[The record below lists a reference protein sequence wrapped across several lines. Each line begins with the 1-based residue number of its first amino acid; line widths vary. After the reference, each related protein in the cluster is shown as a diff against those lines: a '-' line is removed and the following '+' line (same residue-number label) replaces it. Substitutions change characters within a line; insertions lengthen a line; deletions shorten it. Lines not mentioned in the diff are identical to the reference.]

1 MEEAVST
8 DITGLHYWSDIAI
21 KMAIG
26 VLVSIIGLDYRS
38 VKNSLQDLQD
48 NRYKTT
54 VEVQVLQSELTN
66 IKVRLDR
73 IESKLD
79 RVLSK

>member
-1 MEEAVST
+1 MTSDVTE
-8 DITGLHYWSDIAI
+8 LRYWIDIAI

-38 VKNSLQDLQD
+38 VKNSLQELQD
-48 NRYKTT
+48 NRYRTT
-54 VEVQVLQSELTN
+54 VEVQVLQSELSN
-66 IKVRLDR
+66 IKIRLDR

-79 RVLSK
+79 RALSK

>member
-1 MEEAVST
+1 MTHDVTE
-8 DITGLHYWSDIAI
+8 LRYWIDLAI

-38 VKNSLQDLQD
+38 VKNSLQELQD
-48 NRYKTT
+48 NRYRVS
-54 VEVQVLQSELTN
+54 VEVQVLQSELNN
-66 IKVRLDR
+66 IKIRLDR
-73 IESKLD
+73 IEGKLD

>member
-1 MEEAVST
+1 VSS
-8 DITGLHYWSDIAI
+8 DIPGLHYWIDIAI
-21 KMAIG
+21 KMTIG

-38 VKNSLQDLQD
+38 VKNNLQELQD

-54 VEVQVLQSELTN
+54 VEVQVLQSELSN

-73 IESKLD
+73 IEAKLD

>member
-1 MEEAVST
+1 M
-8 DITGLHYWSDIAI
+8 TGDVTELRYWIDIAI

-38 VKNSLQDLQD
+38 VKNSLQELQD
-48 NRYKTT
+48 NRYRMS
-54 VEVQVLQSELTN
+54 VEVQVLQSELNN
-66 IKVRLDR
+66 IKIRLDR
-73 IESKLD
+73 IEGKLD

>member
-1 MEEAVST
+1 MTS
-8 DITGLHYWSDIAI
+8 DITELRYWIDIAI

-38 VKNSLQDLQD
+38 VKNSLQELQD
-48 NRYKTT
+48 NRYRMS
-54 VEVQVLQSELTN
+54 VEVQVLQSELNN
-66 IKVRLDR
+66 IKIRLDR
-73 IESKLD
+73 IEGKLD

>member
-1 MEEAVST
+1 MST
-8 DITGLHYWSDIAI
+8 DVAGVHYWIDIAI

-38 VKNSLQDLQD
+38 VKTTLQELQD

-73 IESKLD
+73 IEGKLD

>member
-1 MEEAVST
+1 MTSDVTE
-8 DITGLHYWSDIAI
+8 LRYWIDIAI

-38 VKNSLQDLQD
+38 VKNSLQELQD
-48 NRYKTT
+48 NRYRVS
-54 VEVQVLQSELTN
+54 VEVQVLQSELNN
-66 IKVRLDR
+66 IKIRLDR
-73 IESKLD
+73 IEGKLD

>member
-1 MEEAVST
+1 MTS
-8 DITGLHYWSDIAI
+8 DITELRYWIDLAI

-38 VKNSLQDLQD
+38 VKNSLQELQE
-48 NRYKTT
+48 NKYRTS
-54 VEVQVLQSELTN
+54 VEVQVIQAELNN

-73 IESKLD
+73 IETKLD
-79 RVLSK
+79 KALAR

>member
-1 MEEAVST
+1 MTS
-8 DITGLHYWSDIAI
+8 DITELRYWIDLAI

-38 VKNSLQDLQD
+38 VKNSLQELQE
-48 NRYKTT
+48 NKYRTS
-54 VEVQVLQSELTN
+54 VEVQVIQAELTN

-73 IESKLD
+73 IEGKLD
-79 RVLSK
+79 KALER

>member
-1 MEEAVST
+1 MSS
-8 DITGLHYWSDIAI
+8 DITEVRYWIDLAI

-38 VKNSLQDLQD
+38 VKNSLQELQE
-48 NRYKTT
+48 NKYRTS
-54 VEVQVLQSELTN
+54 VEVQVIQAELTN

-73 IESKLD
+73 IETKLD
-79 RVLSK
+79 KVLAR

>member
-1 MEEAVST
+1 MSS
-8 DITGLHYWSDIAI
+8 DITELRYWIDLAI

-38 VKNSLQDLQD
+38 VKNSLQELQE
-48 NRYKTT
+48 NKYRTS
-54 VEVQVLQSELTN
+54 VEVQVIQAELTN

-73 IESKLD
+73 IETKLD
-79 RVLSK
+79 KALAR

>member
-1 MEEAVST
+1 M
-8 DITGLHYWSDIAI
+8 TGDVTELRYWIDIAI

-38 VKNSLQDLQD
+38 VKNSLQELQD
-48 NRYKTT
+48 NRYRMS
-54 VEVQVLQSELTN
+54 VEVQVLQSELNN

-73 IESKLD
+73 IEGKLD

>member
-1 MEEAVST
+1 M
-8 DITGLHYWSDIAI
+8 TGDVTELRYWIDIAI

-38 VKNSLQDLQD
+38 VKNSLQELQD
-48 NRYKTT
+48 NRYRMS
-54 VEVQVLQSELTN
+54 VEVQVLQSELNN

-73 IESKLD
+73 IEGKLD
-79 RVLSK
+79 RALSK

>member
-1 MEEAVST
+1 MTS
-8 DITGLHYWSDIAI
+8 DITELRYWIDLAI

-38 VKNSLQDLQD
+38 VKNSLQELQE
-48 NRYKTT
+48 NKYRTS
-54 VEVQVLQSELTN
+54 VEVQVIQAELTN

-73 IESKLD
+73 IETKLD
-79 RVLSK
+79 KVLAR

>member
-1 MEEAVST
+1 MVGDVTE
-8 DITGLHYWSDIAI
+8 LRYWIDIAI

-38 VKNSLQDLQD
+38 VKNSLQELQD
-48 NRYKTT
+48 NRYRMS
-54 VEVQVLQSELTN
+54 VEVQVLQSELNN
-66 IKVRLDR
+66 IKIRLDR
-73 IESKLD
+73 IEGKLD

>member
-1 MEEAVST
+1 MTS
-8 DITGLHYWSDIAI
+8 DITELRYWIDIAI

-38 VKNSLQDLQD
+38 VKNSLQELQD
-48 NRYKTT
+48 NRYRTT
-54 VEVQVLQSELTN
+54 VEVQVLQSELSN
-66 IKVRLDR
+66 IKIRLDR

-79 RVLSK
+79 RALSK

>member
-1 MEEAVST
+1 MTSDVTELRYWI
-8 DITGLHYWSDIAI
+8 DIVI

-38 VKNSLQDLQD
+38 VKNSLQELQD
-48 NRYKTT
+48 NRYRVS
-54 VEVQVLQSELTN
+54 VEVQVLQSELNN
-66 IKVRLDR
+66 IKIRLDR
-73 IESKLD
+73 IEGKLD

>member
-1 MEEAVST
+1 M
-8 DITGLHYWSDIAI
+8 TGDVTEVKYWLDIAI

-26 VLVSIIGLDYRS
+26 VLVSILGMDYRS
-38 VKNSLQDLQD
+38 FKNSLQELEESKY
-48 NRYKTT
+48 RVTA
-54 VEVQVLQSELTN
+54 EVQVIQSELN
-66 IKVRLDR
+66 AIKGRLER

>member
-1 MEEAVST
+1 M
-8 DITGLHYWSDIAI
+8 TGDVTELRYWIDIAI

-38 VKNSLQDLQD
+38 VKNSLQELQD
-48 NRYKTT
+48 NRYRTT
-54 VEVQVLQSELTN
+54 VEVQVLQSELNN

-73 IESKLD
+73 IEGKLD
-79 RVLSK
+79 RALSK